1 MYKEYIKVFK
11 SAISE
16 KTCNEI
22 VAELQNCNW
31 TKNEVY
37 VDANGVAGA
46 SANPDAED
54 DIPNPDTSYDV
65 VAGHQEV
72 MNSLFEMI
80 QKYQN
85 ELTANRG
92 WNSWQGY
99 TSLKYNKYEE
109 GSNMDYHVG
118 HIHSI
123 FDNDY
128 GVTKGVPILSIV
140 GVLNN
145 DFEGGAF
152 TMFDD
157 YEINLDM
164 GDVVLFPSSFVFP
177 HKVNTIEKGTR
188 YSFVSW
194 VF

>member
-1 MYKEYIKVFK
+1 
-11 SAISE
+11 
-16 KTCNEI
+16 
-22 VAELQNCNW
+22 
-31 TKNEVY
+31 
-37 VDANGVAGA
+37 
-46 SANPDAED
+46 
-54 DIPNPDTSYDV
+54 
-65 VAGHQEV
+65 
-72 MNSLFEMI
+72 
-80 QKYQN
+80 
-85 ELTANRG
+85 
-92 WNSWQGY
+92 
-99 TSLKYNKYEE
+99 
-109 GSNMDYHVG
+109 MDYHVD

-194 VF
+194 VFEGKRLTMATVYSIIVHMSVKQGI